1 MSNEVATGVEVT
13 PVLVQAQGLVITT
26 HEQVS
31 YANET
36 RKAIKELKAKVV
48 AAFGEPK
55 KKAHETWKL
64 LVTKE
69 SEHLKPLDEAYDLI
83 GKKIG
88 EFLSLEEK
96 REKEER
102 RKLEEEAAKAQ
113 AAELARIEKKT
124 AALLEKAGGLNEQ
137 IMVLAT
143 NIDDPST
150 TEEEAVVMRKQLAA
164 LVAQRDKAEASV
176 AAQQA
181 KAREAA
187 VTPIIPAA
195 STPAPKVAGLST
207 REKKTGIVC
216 DKGALIGAVA
226 AGTLPQDLLD
236 INPSVLNKLVNAG
249 MVLPGVQ
256 VNIEKIVATRG

>member
-1 MSNEVATGVEVT
+1 
-13 PVLVQAQGLVITT
+13 
-26 HEQVS
+26 
-31 YANET
+31 
-36 RKAIKELKAKVV
+36 
-48 AAFGEPK
+48 
-55 KKAHETWKL
+55 
-64 LVTKE
+64 
-69 SEHLKPLDEAYDLI
+69 
-83 GKKIG
+83 
-88 EFLSLEEK
+88 
-96 REKEER
+96 
-102 RKLEEEAAKAQ
+102 
-113 AAELARIEKKT
+113 
-124 AALLEKAGGLNEQ
+124 
-137 IMVLAT
+137 MVLAT

-216 DKGALIGAVA
+216 DKGALIGAVV

>member
-1 MSNEVATGVEVT
+1 MSNEVATGVEVV
-13 PVLVQAQGLVITT
+13 PVLAQAQGLVITIQ
-26 HEQVS
+26 EQVS

-64 LVTKE
+64 LVAKE
-69 SEHLKPLDEAYDLI
+69 SEYLKPLDEAYDLI

-96 REKEER
+96 REREER
-102 RKLEEEAAKAQ
+102 RKLEEEAANAQ
-113 AAELARIEKKT
+113 AAELALIEKKT

-137 IMVLAT
+137 IMVLTT

-150 TEEEAVVMRKQLAA
+150 TEGEAVVMRKQLAA

-176 AAQQA
+176 VAQQA

-195 STPAPKVAGLST
+195 APAPKVAGLST

-249 MVLPGVQ
+249 LALPGVQ